1 MTVEWDFV
9 LVALAALV
17 AGMVNAIAGG
27 GTLIT
32 FPTLA
37 AVGVPPVAASV
48 TNAIALCPGYL
59 GGVLAQLKDLR
70 GQLRLMGLLVP
81 AAIVGGIAGGA
92 LLLNTEEKLFRSMVP
107 FLILGASLLTA
118 MQDPIKAWLGKRG
131 AAAKSAHLTGIGV
144 ALVAIAAIYGGY
156 FNAGLSVIVMSVL
169 GVVFDETF
177 NRLNAVK
184 AVIAL
189 VTNFSATVFFLFS
202 SEVLWLTVLVMAAAA
217 LVGGALG
224 GRLASRVKPS
234 ALRWCVV
241 AIGTAIGIVY
251 LVR

>member
-234 ALRWCVV
+234 TLRWCVV

>member
-189 VTNFSATVFFLFS
+189 VTNFPATVFFLFS

>member
-1 MTVEWDFV
+1 VTTEWDF
-9 LVALAALV
+9 LLLALAALV

-70 GQLRLMGLLVP
+70 GQLRLVSLLAP

-118 MQDPIKAWLGKRG
+118 MQDPLRAWLSKRG
-131 AAAKSAHLTGIGV
+131 AGAKSALLTGIGV

-156 FNAGLSVIVMSVL
+156 FNAGLSVIVMGVL
-169 GVVFDETF
+169 GAVFDETF

-224 GRLASRVKPS
+224 GRLASRVRPS
-234 ALRWCVV
+234 TLRWCVV
-241 AIGTAIGIVY
+241 AIGTSIGIVY